1 MSQYTHPNTTINQW
15 ESVYYLNHLLM
26 KVVIIVCILFLQQNF
41 LYVTLIFF
49 LSLILPCNMTF
60 TPLSKVNRE

>member
-49 LSLILPCNMTF
+49 FKFNSALQYDFYPF
-60 TPLSKVNRE
+60 K